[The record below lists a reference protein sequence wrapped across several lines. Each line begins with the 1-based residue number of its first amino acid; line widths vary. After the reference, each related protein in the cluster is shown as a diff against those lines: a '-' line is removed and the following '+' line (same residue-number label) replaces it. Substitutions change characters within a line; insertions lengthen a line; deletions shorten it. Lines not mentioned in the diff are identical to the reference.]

1 MNATTIVQPKIEE
14 IFSVVRSIKPAA
26 SIENFKGMT
35 KSVRVDLEDGNYSF
49 DLFLDHGGETL
60 TFYGEVDFPY
70 AGFATTAGSWNNHET
85 IGPLI
90 TLVDGYALKFD
101 VNISHG
107 ATKATLEDVI
117 RAFYNA
123 FAKLVAHRR
132 DKQKET

>member
-1 MNATTIVQPKIEE
+1 MSEATIIQPKIEDV
-14 IFSVVRSIKPAA
+14 FGVVRGIKPTA
-26 SIENFKGMT
+26 SMQNFKGMT
-35 KSVRVDLEDGNYSF
+35 KSVRVDFDGGRYSF

-60 TFYGEVDFPY
+60 TFYGEVGFPY
-70 AGFATTAGSWNNHET
+70 AGFATFAGSWNNHEV

-107 ATKATLEDVI
+107 AMKATLEDVI
-117 RAFYNA
+117 KAFYDA
-123 FAKLVAHRR
+123 FGKLVAHRQ